1 MLTFFDR
8 LVEVNF
14 TSAAVRM
21 LLAVL
26 CGGIIGMERTY
37 KRRAAGFRTHI
48 LICLGAAMTA
58 AVGTGHFSSF
68 EEACGKAVRFRDEV
82 VEPIAENSRRYE
94 EYYQVYRNLYGCNK
108 ELFWRL
114 PL

>member
-37 KRRAAGFRTHI
+37 KRRDRK
-48 LICLGAAMTA
+48 
-58 AVGTGHFSSF
+58 S
-68 EEACGKAVRFRDEV
+68 V
-82 VEPIAENSRRYE
+82 V
-94 EYYQVYRNLYGCNK
+94 
-108 ELFWRL
+108 
-114 PL
+114 

>member
-37 KRRAAGFRTHI
+37 KRRAAGLSGQI
-48 LICLGAAMTA
+48 NAGPPDSAPI
-58 AVGTGHFSSF
+58 SSS
-68 EEACGKAVRFRDEV
+68 AWG
-82 VEPIAENSRRYE
+82 
-94 EYYQVYRNLYGCNK
+94 
-108 ELFWRL
+108 RL
-114 PL
+114 

>member
-8 LVEVNF
+8 LVEVNL

-37 KRRAAGFRTHI
+37 KRRAAGFQIGRAH
-48 LICLGAAMTA
+48 
-58 AVGTGHFSSF
+58 V
-68 EEACGKAVRFRDEV
+68 
-82 VEPIAENSRRYE
+82 
-94 EYYQVYRNLYGCNK
+94 
-108 ELFWRL
+108 
-114 PL
+114 

>member
-26 CGGIIGMERTY
+26 CGGIIGMEVRW
-37 KRRAAGFRTHI
+37 ASAPI
-48 LICLGAAMTA
+48 
-58 AVGTGHFSSF
+58 SSS
-68 EEACGKAVRFRDEV
+68 AWG
-82 VEPIAENSRRYE
+82 
-94 EYYQVYRNLYGCNK
+94 
-108 ELFWRL
+108 RL
-114 PL
+114 

>member
-37 KRRAAGFRTHI
+37 KRRAAGFRTKQR
-48 LICLGAAMTA
+48 LYERWKG
-58 AVGTGHFSSF
+58 SSR
-68 EEACGKAVRFRDEV
+68 K
-82 VEPIAENSRRYE
+82 
-94 EYYQVYRNLYGCNK
+94 
-108 ELFWRL
+108 
-114 PL
+114 